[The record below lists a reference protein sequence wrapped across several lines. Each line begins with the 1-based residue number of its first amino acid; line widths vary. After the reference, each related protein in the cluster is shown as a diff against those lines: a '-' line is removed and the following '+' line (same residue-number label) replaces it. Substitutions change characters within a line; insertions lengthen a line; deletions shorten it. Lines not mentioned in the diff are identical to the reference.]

1 MKPNFQKL
9 GQSSKD
15 GGTSLKG
22 GGTTGGVSSV
32 LMKSMA
38 QNPLEWTEL
47 GLGAAGAVGGGIEAY
62 LTYQER
68 KRQQKLQE
76 ELARNADRRAEEQ
89 WKLEQRAYEEGGTQR
104 GANTLATMA
113 PVVSQ
118 GQTFRDRLRLLGGLA

>member
-1 MKPNFQKL
+1 MSPNFQEL
-9 GQSSKD
+9 GQSSM
-15 GGTSLKG
+15 G
-22 GGTTGGVSSV
+22 GGTTGGGSSA
-32 LMKSMA
+32 LMQSMA
-38 QNPLEWTEL
+38 QDPLAWTKL
-47 GLGAAGAVGGGIEAY
+47 GLGAAGAAGGGIEAY
-62 LTYQER
+62 LTYQEK